1 MRVRRV
7 FRSAAIAAI
16 AALTAGCGSETPT
29 APAWVTGSPAVVP
42 VPVPSSAG
50 VRSLGEPWSF
60 TRPNTLPAPLVSPP
74 PRPTTGTPAR
84 ISEGWEITVYYTAV
98 ERFHDGDP
106 EQVTGCLKLDCKNG
120 GDDLGTYPGDFVEAV
135 HDEGTGRTEAGKY
148 LNWSYDIGYWLDTQ
162 PRSADGT
169 ALTPFVSSAAD
180 PDVLAYGSRFVIS
193 NCGRQEDGSSPPAA
207 TCAALRRASWRITD
221 EFTPGL
227 GGNRHIDAYIGPETG
242 PGFTDSD
249 WYVTFTGARL
259 TLG

>member
-1 MRVRRV
+1 MRFCRTVRG
-7 FRSAAIAAI
+7 AAIAVI
-16 AALTAGCGSETPT
+16 AALTAGCGDEAP
-29 APAWVTGSPAVVP
+29 APAWVAGSPSVRPAP
-42 VPVPSSAG
+42 SLLPAPSSPG

-60 TRPNTLPAPLVSPP
+60 WRSSTQPAPSSAPAPAQVS
-74 PRPTTGTPAR
+74 A
-84 ISEGWEITVYYTAV
+84 GWEITVYYTAV

-120 GDDLGTYPGDFVEAV
+120 GDDLGTYPGDFVQAV
-135 HDEGTGRTEAGKY
+135 HDEGTGHTTAGKY
-148 LNWSYDIGYWLDTQ
+148 LNWSYDIGYWLDTE
-162 PRSADGT
+162 PRSADGK

-193 NCGRQEDGSSPPAA
+193 SCGRQEDGSSPPAA

-227 GGNRHIDAYIGPETG
+227 GGSRHIDAYIGPETG
-242 PGFTDSD
+242 PNFTGSD